1 VNVVCLWRLFAKL
14 TQLSGGTDVAAT
26 VKSAGLK
33 ETPAMK
39 TEALFRFTAAHRR
52 FTFAAA
58 ALAVLALPIAAHAQG
73 VIRGMEGGANEGAY
87 RGNRAA
93 GPVGGA
99 VGGAVGAGVGGIVGG
114 VNGVLGIDNRR
125 SYRHRHYRHR
135 RHR

>member
-1 VNVVCLWRLFAKL
+1 MEIFR
-14 TQLSGGTDVAAT
+14 
-26 VKSAGLK
+26 
-33 ETPAMK
+33 MK
-39 TEALFRFTAAHRR
+39 TEALFMFNSAHRR
-52 FTFAAA
+52 LTFVAA

-73 VIRGMEGGANEGAY
+73 VIRGMEGGANEGI
-87 RGNRAA
+87 RKGNRAA

>member
-1 VNVVCLWRLFAKL
+1 MKRAQIAACLEIFSMKTAALFIL
-14 TQLSGGTDVAAT
+14 
-26 VKSAGLK
+26 
-33 ETPAMK
+33 TPAY
-39 TEALFRFTAAHRR
+39 RR
-52 FTFAAA
+52 FTFAAV
-58 ALAVLALPIAAHAQG
+58 ALAILALPVAAHAQG
-73 VIRGMEGGANEGAY
+73 VIRGMEGGANEGV
-87 RGNRAA
+87 RKGNRAA